1 MNEITT
7 ILVDDE
13 QLAREKL
20 RLLLARDPM
29 FKVVQECATGREAIE
44 AVYAHHPAV
53 AFVDVQM
60 PDLDGLSA
68 LASIDTNTRPLVVLT
83 TAFSHYAVEAF
94 EAEVLDY
101 LLKPFDEERL
111 ARCLRRI
118 KSHLVN
124 RSDDKPPGTRGSA
137 DAIDRFLVKA
147 DGRILFFEAEEID
160 WIEAASNY
168 VEIHTGVPSAP
179 GVGGMGWKTG
189 QQSFLV
195 RHTMNELEK
204 RLNPKQFLR
213 IHRSY
218 IVNVS
223 KIRGVQPCNSG
234 EYMVRLQ
241 NGKELPSSR
250 GYRENLDAILKAAI

>member
-13 QLAREKL
+13 LLAREKL
-20 RLLLARDPM
+20 RMLVGRDPM
-29 FKVVQECATGREAIE
+29 FKIVAECSTGREAIQ
-44 AVYAHHPAV
+44 AVYAHRPAV
-53 AFVDVQM
+53 AFFDVQM
-60 PDLDGLSA
+60 PDIDGLSA
-68 LASIDTNTRPLVVLT
+68 LQSIDSQARPLVVLT
-83 TAFSHYAVEAF
+83 TAFSHYAVQAF

-111 ARCLRRI
+111 GRCLRRI
-118 KSHLVN
+118 KSRLLHPQPE
-124 RSDDKPPGTRGSA
+124 RQAEASSSDA
-137 DAIDRFLVKA
+137 LERFLVKA

-168 VEIHTGVPSAP
+168 VEIHTGS
-179 GVGGMGWKTG
+179 
-189 QQSFLV
+189 QSYLV

-204 RLNPKQFLR
+204 RLNPRHFLR

-218 IVNVS
+218 IVNVA

-241 NGKELPSSR
+241 NAKELPSSR
-250 GYRENLDAILKAAI
+250 GYRENLDSILKTAI

>member
-20 RLLLARDPM
+20 RMLLVRDPM
-29 FKVVQECATGREAIE
+29 FNVVQECSTGKEAIQ
-44 AVYAHHPAV
+44 AVYAHRPAV
-53 AFVDVQM
+53 AFLDVQM
-60 PDLDGLSA
+60 PDIDGLSA
-68 LASIDTNTRPLVVLT
+68 LSSIDSSARPLVVLT
-83 TAFSHYAVEAF
+83 TAFSHYAVQAF

-111 ARCLRRI
+111 ARCMRRI
-118 KSHLVN
+118 KSRLLHNSGEL
-124 RSDDKPPGTRGSA
+124 PPASPASPGSL
-137 DAIDRFLVKA
+137 DRFLVKA

-168 VEIHTGVPSAP
+168 VEIHTGS
-179 GVGGMGWKTG
+179 
-189 QQSFLV
+189 QSFLV

-204 RLNPKQFLR
+204 RLDTKHFLR

-218 IVNVS
+218 IVNVG

-250 GYRENLDAILKAAI
+250 GYRENLDSILRAAI

>member
-1 MNEITT
+1 MWGRLCMNEIMT

-20 RLLLARDPM
+20 RMLLGRDPM
-29 FKVVQECATGREAIE
+29 FKIVEECSTGKEAIQ
-44 AVYAHHPAV
+44 AVYAHRPAV
-53 AFVDVQM
+53 AFIDVQM
-60 PDLDGLSA
+60 PDIDGLSA
-68 LASIDTNTRPLVVLT
+68 LASIDSNARPLVVLT
-83 TAFSHYAVEAF
+83 TAFSHYAVQAF

-101 LLKPFDEERL
+101 LLKPFDDERL

-118 KSHLVN
+118 KSRLLFQTDERH
-124 RSDDKPPGTRGSA
+124 RSASPDSPGL
-137 DAIDRFLVKA
+137 IDRFLVKA

-168 VEIHTGVPSAP
+168 VEIHTGS
-179 GVGGMGWKTG
+179 
-189 QQSFLV
+189 QSFLV

-204 RLNPKQFLR
+204 KLDAKHFLR
-213 IHRSY
+213 IHRSF
-218 IVNVS
+218 IVNVG

-250 GYRENLDAILKAAI
+250 GYRENLDSILRAAI

>member
-1 MNEITT
+1 MNDITT

-20 RLLLARDPM
+20 RMLVGRDPM
-29 FKVVQECATGREAIE
+29 FKIVAECATGREAIE
-44 AVYAHHPAV
+44 AVYAHRPTV
-53 AFVDVQM
+53 AFFDVQM
-60 PDLDGLSA
+60 PDIDGLSA
-68 LASIDTNTRPLVVLT
+68 LQSIDAGTRPMVVLT
-83 TAFSHYAVEAF
+83 TAFSHYAVQAF

-111 ARCLRRI
+111 ARCLGRI
-118 KSHLVN
+118 KARLLKNGHRDNGEASSTPEAL
-124 RSDDKPPGTRGSA
+124 
-137 DAIDRFLVKA
+137 DRFLVKA

-168 VEIHTGVPSAP
+168 VEIHTG
-179 GVGGMGWKTG
+179 

-204 RLNPKQFLR
+204 RLNQRHFLR

-218 IVNVS
+218 IVNVG

-241 NGKELPSSR
+241 SGKELPSSR
-250 GYRENLDAILKAAI
+250 GYRDKLDSILKAAI

>member
-1 MNEITT
+1 MNEITA

-13 QLAREKL
+13 PLAREKL
-20 RLLLARDPM
+20 RMLLGRDPM
-29 FKVVQECATGREAIE
+29 FRIVQECATGREAIQ
-44 AVYAHHPAV
+44 AVYTHRPNV
-53 AFVDVQM
+53 AFIDVQM
-60 PDLDGLSA
+60 PDIDGLSA
-68 LASIDTNTRPLVVLT
+68 LDAIDPHTRPLVVLT
-83 TAFSHYAVEAF
+83 TAFSHYAVQAF

-111 ARCLRRI
+111 GRCLRRI
-118 KSHLVN
+118 KSRLV
-124 RSDDKPPGTRGSA
+124 GGSQERRTSV
-137 DAIDRFLVKA
+137 DSSKSPESIDRFLVKA

-168 VEIHTGVPSAP
+168 VEIHTGS
-179 GVGGMGWKTG
+179 
-189 QQSFLV
+189 QSFLV

-204 RLNPKQFLR
+204 KLNPKHFLR

-218 IVNVS
+218 IVNVA

-250 GYRENLDAILKAAI
+250 GFRDHLDSILRAAI